1 MSQPSTTNCPK
12 LCMLRAY
19 SKKVI
24 GWKITEQLRIRSKCV
39 RLRKETCIDM
49 SILFMVA
56 IAPGFHLF
64 PFRTEKLSPSTPM
77 VLPNGG
83 RVGSR
88 RPIRTAW
95 KDKMIF
101 SSGFRLDIILVVFIC
116 CSRLRYYFSTF
127 FISSSLH
134 LVM

>member
-1 MSQPSTTNCPK
+1 
-12 LCMLRAY
+12 
-19 SKKVI
+19 
-24 GWKITEQLRIRSKCV
+24 
-39 RLRKETCIDM
+39 
-49 SILFMVA
+49 MVA

-95 KDKMIF
+95 KDEMIF
-101 SSGFRLDIILVVFIC
+101 SSGFRFCRALDRRFGSLDILEALDALQQFFSVTSDFVNQAFVIFRALLVAKPSPLIEVFHYII
-116 CSRLRYYFSTF
+116 YMHEEQTEAA
-127 FISSSLH
+127 
-134 LVM
+134 V

>member
-1 MSQPSTTNCPK
+1 
-12 LCMLRAY
+12 
-19 SKKVI
+19 
-24 GWKITEQLRIRSKCV
+24 
-39 RLRKETCIDM
+39 M

-77 VLPNGG
+77 VLPIGG

-95 KDKMIF
+95 KDEMIF
-101 SSGFRLDIILVVFIC
+101 SSGSRFVSQSGSFL
-116 CSRLRYYFSTF
+116 SRLSRYSYFIDYIESLEIKSWIDACISLCACI
-127 FISSSLH
+127 FISI
-134 LVM
+134 

>member
-1 MSQPSTTNCPK
+1 
-12 LCMLRAY
+12 
-19 SKKVI
+19 
-24 GWKITEQLRIRSKCV
+24 
-39 RLRKETCIDM
+39 
-49 SILFMVA
+49 MVA

-95 KDKMIF
+95 KDEMIF
-101 SSGFRLDIILVVFIC
+101 SSGFRFVEPWIYRLGSLDILEDLEVLDDLGNIAILDDLEYLGTLD
-116 CSRLRYYFSTF
+116 S
-127 FISSSLH
+127 
-134 LVM
+134 

>member
-1 MSQPSTTNCPK
+1 
-12 LCMLRAY
+12 
-19 SKKVI
+19 
-24 GWKITEQLRIRSKCV
+24 
-39 RLRKETCIDM
+39 M

-95 KDKMIF
+95 KDEMIF
-101 SSGFRLDIILVVFIC
+101 SSGFRFV
-116 CSRLRYYFSTF
+116 
-127 FISSSLH
+127 
-134 LVM
+134 